1 MLGPAKPRRLDA
13 PIAVALEALVPADN
27 FYRHLEATLDP
38 GFVRDWTRELYA
50 VEVAELKEGPA
61 ALHVC
66 RRSDRHRDVD
76 DRLGGQAGHRG
87 AARAQAVPF
96 LGEGRR
102 PLVVGWYDA
111 HRPPFETD
119 HPRLLR
125 RNQAARL
132 TTYLVQRSPTVGAT
146 GAR

>member
-1 MLGPAKPRRLDA
+1 MLGPAKPSRLDA
-13 PIAVALEALVPADN
+13 PIAVSLEALVPVDN
-27 FYRHLEATLDP
+27 FYRQLEATLDP

-50 VEVAELKEGPA
+50 VEIAELDEGSA

-66 RRSDRHRDVD
+66 RRSDRHGDVD
-76 DRLGGQAGHRG
+76 DRLGGQAGYRG
-87 AARAQAVPF
+87 AADVLDVEHVAPDALAQAVPF
-96 LGEGRR
+96 LGEGPR

-125 RNQAARL
+125 RDEAARL
-132 TTYLVQRSPTVGAT
+132 TM
-146 GAR
+146 